1 MLGIIDI
8 LIFVMKTTIN
18 RKTNEITFH
27 VNVSEMID
35 CCFEHLRSCIESH
48 HTSQQQQLS
57 GIEYC
62 MKVITT
68 LKSGNTDAIIKMFK
82 KGDSSTM
89 VPDLSVIGM
98 MIKGSEYRLRWILV
112 LY

>member
-1 MLGIIDI
+1 
-8 LIFVMKTTIN
+8 MKTTIN

-89 VPDLSVIGM
+89 VPGLIGNWDDDKRVRVS
-98 MIKGSEYRLRWILV
+98 ITLDTGIILIINHDNIEF
-112 LY
+112 